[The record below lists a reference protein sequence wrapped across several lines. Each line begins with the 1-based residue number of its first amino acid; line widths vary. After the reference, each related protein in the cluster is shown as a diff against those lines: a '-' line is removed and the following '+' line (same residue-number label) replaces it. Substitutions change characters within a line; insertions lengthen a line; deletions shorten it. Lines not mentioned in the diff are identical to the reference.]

1 MKEGKNVKPHKDHT
15 CILFEDG
22 KCIYCGKIPEYPI
35 IEDVLNEAVTYPFG
49 EPEGDEIVFRGEVV
63 GYTKTRSAYVRSE

>member
-1 MKEGKNVKPHKDHT
+1 MKPHKDHT

-35 IEDVLNEAVTYPFG
+35 LGPTYK
-49 EPEGDEIVFRGEVV
+49 DLDR
-63 GYTKTRSAYVRSE
+63 AYEELLEWDKNKEKLCT